1 MLKAYKD
8 KKDLYA
14 VIAQSVY
21 ENNYEDNLEFYPSG
35 KEIIHEGKK
44 VVCGYKTHK
53 NEDGAKRR
61 SAAKSIL
68 LGLLYGRGA
77 ASIGEQTGKSY
88 EESKQIIDKFFETF
102 PSVKKWIDDTH
113 EKVRK
118 LGYVDDWYGRRRRL
132 PNINL
137 PEFEIQYKNSHGDFN
152 PILHTTGAYTRDNTQ
167 FAEYLNLCK
176 NAKRRSDVDR
186 IIKEADKKGITIRSN
201 SNFIAEAERQSVNSI
216 VQGGAATLTKM
227 AMINIHN
234 DKELNE
240 LGFRMLITVHD
251 EILGECP
258 EENAE
263 RAAERLAEVMKDTSK
278 PYMNVPME
286 VDTYVVRR
294 WYEDEYAAVVND
306 EFKSLCEGDPKKGIE
321 PLSKEEALNKIV
333 KERTESSE
341 EEIKKILG
349 IN

>member
-1 MLKAYKD
+1 MLKAYEN

-21 ENNYEDNLEFYPSG
+21 DNDYLDNLEFFPEG

-44 VVCGYKTHK
+44 VICGYKTHK

-88 EESKQIIDKFFETF
+88 EESKKIIDRFFETF

-152 PILHTTGAYTRDNTQ
+152 PILHTNGAYTRDNAQ

-186 IIKEADKKGITIRSN
+186 IIKDADKKGITIKSN

-263 RAAERLAEVMKDTSK
+263 RAAERLAEVMKNTSK

-321 PLSKEEALNKIV
+321 PLSKEEAFRKIADD
-333 KERTESSE
+333 RIESSE
-341 EEIKKILG
+341 EELKKILG